1 MKDPALVTIKG
12 VTVQLKNA
20 EVLAAIIRTKGKKQ
34 IDLAKETGASEK
46 TINAI
51 IKRCR
56 EAGLL
61 VDEST
66 RNVPVIGTSEYDGTE
81 YRWDS
86 VSATEKDNFY
96 PPLVSECLQGRRENY
111 AGFTWRH
118 ATEQR
123 S

>member
-1 MKDPALVTIKG
+1 MRDPALVTIKG

-20 EVLAAIIRTKGKKQ
+20 EVLAAIISSKGKKQ

-56 EAGLL
+56 DAGLL

-66 RNVPVIGTSEYDGTE
+66 RNMPVIGVSEYDGTE
-81 YRWDS
+81 YRWDC
-86 VSATEKDNFY
+86 VSDTENDNFY
-96 PPLVSECLQGRRENY
+96 PPLVSECLQGRRKNY

-118 ATEQR
+118 ATEPR

>member
-34 IDLAKETGASEK
+34 IDLAKETGASTK

-51 IKRCR
+51 VKRCR
-56 EAGLL
+56 EAGVI
-61 VDEST
+61 VDEPT
-66 RNVPVIGTSEYDGTE
+66 RNVPVIGVSEYDGTE

-86 VSATEKDNFY
+86 VSDTEKTT
-96 PPLVSECLQGRRENY
+96 
-111 AGFTWRH
+111 FTPH
-118 ATEQR
+118 
-123 S
+123 